1 MRSRREGSVG
11 LDLDVDLTQ
20 STMDAPEGR
29 YVAFNEVTGMENP
42 SSGTVWLE
50 LLSVKCVLNLSLI
63 RAHFPFPP
71 PPCLHGVHN
80 LNWKRRLVIM
90 TKK

>member
-50 LLSVKCVLNLSLI
+50 LLSVKCVLIYHLSEHTFHSPHPHAYMESTASTG
-63 RAHFPFPP
+63 REA
-71 PPCLHGVHN
+71 
-80 LNWKRRLVIM
+80 
-90 TKK
+90 